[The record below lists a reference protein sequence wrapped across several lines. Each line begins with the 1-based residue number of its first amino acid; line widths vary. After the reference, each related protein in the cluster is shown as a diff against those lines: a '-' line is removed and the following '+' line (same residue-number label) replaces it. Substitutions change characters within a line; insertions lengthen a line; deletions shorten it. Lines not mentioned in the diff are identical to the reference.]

1 MNVHARIADGWEDRD
16 LALGRPL
23 APVASSPGTVADGGA
38 GEPETAV
45 LAAITSGYE
54 DARARIISAPPAA
67 PAGRHRAERVP
78 EVAAPGWAPTVP
90 VDLGAVLPR
99 PPRDRPDRP
108 DRQAPSAPART
119 PRSRRDLLRA
129 LVLRLGTDL
138 GRPTPWL
145 YS

>member
-23 APVASSPGTVADGGA
+23 APVAFSPGTVADGGA

-45 LAAITSGYE
+45 LAAITTGYE

-78 EVAAPGWAPTVP
+78 EVAAAGWAPTVP
-90 VDLGAVLPR
+90 VDLGTGLPR
-99 PPRDRPDRP
+99 PPRDRPDR
-108 DRQAPSAPART
+108 QAPSPPART
-119 PRSRRDLLRA
+119 PRRRRDLLRA

-138 GRPTPWL
+138 GQPTPWL